1 MNDEAAPP
9 PRPLEG
15 REVLV
20 GLTGGIACYKT
31 AALVSKLVQAGAHV
45 SVVMTRAAEKFVGPA
60 TFAAL
65 SGRPVGRKLFEDA
78 EHPLGPHIMLAKRG
92 ELFCVAP
99 ATANF
104 LAKAAHGVAD
114 DLISTLY
121 LSFTGPVLAAPAMNV
136 EMWSKPAVQRNVA
149 QLRADGVQVI
159 DPESGW
165 LSCRDVGAG
174 RMADPETIFAAIE
187 RHLPK
192 RSGKRDGG

>member
-1 MNDEAAPP
+1 MSGPSPAPL
-9 PRPLEG
+9 PLAG

-31 AALVSKLVQAGAHV
+31 AALVSRLAQAGAGV
-45 SVVMTRAAEKFVGPA
+45 TVVMTRAAEKFVGPA

-65 SGRPVGRKLFEDA
+65 SGRPVGRKMFEDPDN
-78 EHPLGPHIMLAKRG
+78 PLGPHITLAKRA
-92 ELFCVAP
+92 ELFCIAP

-114 DLISTLY
+114 DLVSTLY
-121 LSFTGPVLAAPAMNV
+121 LSFSGRVLVAPAMNT
-136 EMWSKPAVQRNVA
+136 EMWSKPAVKRNVS
-149 QLRADGVQVI
+149 QLRADGVTLI

-174 RMADPETIFAAIE
+174 RMSDPETIYAAIE
-187 RHLPK
+187 RCLGEP
-192 RSGKRDGG
+192 